1 MEAHLDQAYRNQSA
15 KLVESLAAGGIEDR
29 RVLDAFAAVPRHL
42 FVPEALKGSAYS
54 NTSLPIGEGQTIS
67 QPLTV
72 ARMLQLLRLTGGERV
87 LEVGTGSGF
96 QAALLARLCEQVF
109 TVERIENLGRR
120 ARRVL
125 DSLGIYNVN
134 VRIGDGTMGWSRY
147 QPYDAIVVAAAGPA
161 PPPVLLAQLAPGGRL
176 VMPEGGSS
184 AATMVLV
191 EKSGDGYRKISGEDC
206 RFVPL
211 IGKEAWSDE
220 SSAANGG

>member
-1 MEAHLDQAYRNQSA
+1 MDL
-15 KLVESLAAGGIEDR
+15 LAGSGITDR
-29 RVLDAFAAVPRHL
+29 RVLGAIGAVPRHL
-42 FVPEALKGSAYS
+42 FVPEALRGKAYA
-54 NTSLPIGEGQTIS
+54 NTSLPIGEQQTIS

-72 ARMLQLLRLTGGERV
+72 AGMLQMLRLTGAERV
-87 LEVGTGSGF
+87 LEVGTGSGY
-96 QAALLARLCEQVF
+96 QAALLAGLCEQVF
-109 TVERIENLGRR
+109 TVERIESLGRQ

-147 QPYDAIVVAAAGPA
+147 QPYDAIIIAAAGPSA
-161 PPPVLLAQLAPGGRL
+161 PPVLLEQLAPGGRL
-176 VMPEGGSS
+176 VMPEGGSLG
-184 AATMVLV
+184 ARIVLV
-191 EKSGDGYRKISGEDC
+191 EKCDNGYKRTSGEQC

>member
-1 MEAHLDQAYRNQSA
+1 M
-15 KLVESLAAGGIEDR
+15 
-29 RVLDAFAAVPRHL
+29 LDAFCAVPRHL
-42 FVPEALKGSAYS
+42 FVPEALRGTAYA

-72 ARMLQLLRLTGGERV
+72 ASMLQMVRLKGAERV
-87 LEVGTGSGF
+87 LEVGTGSGY
-96 QAALLARLCEQVF
+96 QAALLAKLCEQVF
-109 TVERIENLGRR
+109 TVERIEALGRQ

-125 DSLGIYNVN
+125 DSLNIFNVN

-147 QPYDAIVVAAAGPA
+147 QPYDAIVIAAAGPS
-161 PPPVLLAQLAPGGRL
+161 PPPVLLEQLALGGRM

-184 AATMVLV
+184 GARMLLV
-191 EKSGDGYRKISGEDC
+191 ERCENGYTRTSGGQC

-220 SSAANGG
+220 SSAANGEQ

>member
-1 MEAHLDQAYRNQSA
+1 MDQAYRNQSE
-15 KLVESLAAGGIEDR
+15 KLVESLAAGGIEDS
-29 RVLDAFAAVPRHL
+29 RVLDAFAAVSRHL
-42 FVPEALKGSAYS
+42 FVPEALKGNAYS
-54 NTSLPIGEGQTIS
+54 NTSLPIGEGQMIS

-72 ARMLQLLRLTGGERV
+72 ARMLQLLRLEGGERV

-176 VMPEGGSS
+176 VMPEGDSNV
-184 AATMVLV
+184 ATMVLV

>member
-1 MEAHLDQAYRNQSA
+1 M
-15 KLVESLAAGGIEDR
+15 
-29 RVLDAFAAVPRHL
+29 LDAFCAVPRHL
-42 FVPEALKGSAYS
+42 FVPEALRGTAYA

-72 ARMLQLLRLTGGERV
+72 ASMLQMLRLKGGERV
-87 LEVGTGSGF
+87 LEVGTGSGY
-96 QAALLARLCEQVF
+96 QAALLAKLCEQVF
-109 TVERIENLGRR
+109 TVERIEALGRQ

-125 DSLGIYNVN
+125 DSLSIFNVN

-147 QPYDAIVVAAAGPA
+147 QPFDAIVIAAAGPS
-161 PPPVLLAQLAPGGRL
+161 PPRVLLEQLAPGGRM

-184 AATMVLV
+184 VARMLLV
-191 EKSGDGYRKISGEDC
+191 EKCEKGFTRTSGGQC

-220 SSAANGG
+220 SSAANGGK